1 MGTELQFCKLK
12 SSADCLNNMNVL
24 NITGYLKMVKM
35 ISFTCVLPQFFLK
48 STISFLRYLC
58 AFDLCKFNR
67 RQINAPYL
75 ELIFLASLPI
85 QTKLLPLESPKKE
98 LPHPPFLFSLWAKHL
113 YLNLYARRCSAVSLI
128 LFLLYLIV
136 EEMKALAR
144 SREKGLAPRP
154 HKALRKYFMHEL
166 MKKIMRAP
174 TFLVLSYQCTH
185 KKIFV
190 LTWNMCLG

>member
-1 MGTELQFCKLK
+1 MKFTETERRLLVTRAEGGRNGELLLMGTELQFCKLK

-75 ELIFLASLPI
+75 ELIDHLSPPHACSTTHRPCKDCCLVNARKWPRSVAI
-85 QTKLLPLESPKKE
+85 LEEPGGSMGGRDE
-98 LPHPPFLFSLWAKHL
+98 SMSWNPFFPDRAFISQFFPD
-113 YLNLYARRCSAVSLI
+113 S
-128 LFLLYLIV
+128 
-136 EEMKALAR
+136 
-144 SREKGLAPRP
+144 SRMGTDR
-154 HKALRKYFMHEL
+154 
-166 MKKIMRAP
+166 
-174 TFLVLSYQCTH
+174 
-185 KKIFV
+185 
-190 LTWNMCLG
+190 